1 MPRPKLT
8 YKGVISENEQIQLEL
23 DIQKYLGMS
32 LIPKQRGN
40 DESNFY
46 VTVSSAGKAD
56 SNLYHATLALE
67 KRPFVG
73 ELYFPMES
81 GASYRQ
87 VIYDSLKGVD
97 DLFKRQDM
105 VTIRKD
111 GSTKVDL
118 NRSAS
123 ECWKIATDGPLR
135 YDTLLGFIESYRRN
149 IIGRL
154 ITHSCASKL
163 KLSKEL
169 TFERYKK
176 RRKDDESDIEA
187 AIYLA
192 SNNGEKALR
201 DDYESM
207 IGLLNVAVANCS
219 LANDHEKAAKR
230 ALQNLENYGFYL
242 TGTC

>member
-87 VIYDSLKGVD
+87 VIYDSLKDVD
-97 DLFKRQDM
+97 GLFKRQDM

-111 GSTKVDL
+111 GSTKIDRDL
-118 NRSAS
+118 SAS
-123 ECWKIATDGPLR
+123 ECWKIATDGLLR
-135 YDTLLGFIESYRRN
+135 YDKLLGFIESYKRSLV
-149 IIGRL
+149 GRL
-154 ITHSCASKL
+154 DAHSYASKL
-163 KLSKEL
+163 KRSTEL

-176 RRKDDESDIEA
+176 KRKDDESDIEA
-187 AIYLA
+187 AILLA
-192 SNNGEKALR
+192 SKKGEKALR
-201 DDYESM
+201 DDYEFAL
-207 IGLLNVAVANCS
+207 GLLNEAITGCS
-219 LANDHEKAAKR
+219 LTDGQEKAVSR
-230 ALQNLENYGFYL
+230 ASQNLENYGFYL
-242 TGTC
+242 TA